1 MIEWEDNVGDW
12 YNVYFLSKSAV
23 ERLEMLDPRE
33 AVEVELTPNAHAKAQ
48 AVKKIV
54 FEIGDFRA
62 ARAFAMIPA
71 PVYAAAAEAAP
82 AEAPKGGH
90 H

>member
-1 MIEWEDNVGDW
+1 
-12 YNVYFLSKSAV
+12 
-23 ERLEMLDPRE
+23 MLDPRE
-33 AVEVELTPNAHAKAQ
+33 AVEVELTPNVHAKDQ
-48 AVKKIV
+48 TPKKIV

-62 ARAFAMIPA
+62 ARAFAMIPQ
-71 PVYAAAAEAAP
+71 PVYVAPPAAP